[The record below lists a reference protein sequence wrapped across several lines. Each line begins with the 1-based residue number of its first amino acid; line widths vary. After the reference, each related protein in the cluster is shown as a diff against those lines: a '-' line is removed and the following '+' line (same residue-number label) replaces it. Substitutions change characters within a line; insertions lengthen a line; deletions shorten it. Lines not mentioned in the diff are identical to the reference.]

1 VKTSITVERNTALD
15 LYRTMTRIRAFE
27 TRVERLFLDGKLPG
41 FVHLSIGE
49 EAIPAGVC
57 AHLTKT
63 DYLTSTHRGHGHTI
77 AKGAPINLMM
87 AEIFGKQTG
96 VCKGKGGSMHIAD
109 FSVGMLGANGVVGGG
124 FNIAVGAALSIRLQ
138 GRHDVAVCFF
148 GDGAS
153 NRGTFHE
160 ALNMAAAWQLP
171 VIFACEN
178 NRYASTTPFS
188 PAGKTDLLGQTAPW
202 PVHSTSDIARRAA
215 GYNMPGTVVD
225 GNDVLAVY
233 HAAGQAIAR
242 ARQGGGPTL
251 LEFRTYRAKGHFIG
265 DPEKYRARQEV
276 EESFRSEPIGRFRQV
291 LLEAALATEKELD
304 DIAKAAN
311 DEVEAAVQYAE
322 ASPDP
327 EPQAAFE
334 DVYA

>member
-1 VKTSITVERNTALD
+1 
-15 LYRTMTRIRAFE
+15 
-27 TRVERLFLDGKLPG
+27 
-41 FVHLSIGE
+41 
-49 EAIPAGVC
+49 
-57 AHLTKT
+57 
-63 DYLTSTHRGHGHTI
+63 
-77 AKGAPINLMM
+77 
-87 AEIFGKQTG
+87 
-96 VCKGKGGSMHIAD
+96 
-109 FSVGMLGANGVVGGG
+109 
-124 FNIAVGAALSIRLQ
+124 
-138 GRHDVAVCFF
+138 VCFF

-202 PVHSTSDIARRAA
+202 PVHSTSDLARRAA

-276 EESFRSEPIGRFRQV
+276 EEMFRHEPIGRFRQV